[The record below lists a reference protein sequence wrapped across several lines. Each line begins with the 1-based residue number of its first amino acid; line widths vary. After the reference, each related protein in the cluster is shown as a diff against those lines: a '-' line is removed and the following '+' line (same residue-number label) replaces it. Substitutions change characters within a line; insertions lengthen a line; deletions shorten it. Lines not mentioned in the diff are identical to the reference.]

1 MNFALELLD
10 WQAMAPGITTP
21 DEWQTWAQSQ
31 QEIDPLAPLAKPQR
45 LPMITARRLN
55 AGSRLAAECGLA
67 LLQRQAIDAVLF
79 TSRHGE
85 LERNFRILRALATQ
99 QPVSPTDFALSV
111 HNAAVGNLTIV
122 AKQPLISSS
131 LSAGQDSFQQG
142 LLEVLCLLQAGY
154 RRVLMVDF
162 DGRLPDFY
170 HPVLPADATTWPF
183 ALGLVFQ
190 TGQQLHCQHQPQSQP
205 TPRRLPQSLQ
215 FLHGWLNQAPSFTV
229 QGEASQWHWSRP

>member
-1 MNFALELLD
+1 MNFTLELLD
-10 WQAMAPGITTP
+10 WQALAPGLSTQE
-21 DEWQTWAQSQ
+21 EWQTWAREA
-31 QEIDPLAPLAKPQR
+31 QEIDPQAPLAKPQH

-55 AGSRLAAECGLA
+55 SGSRLAADCGLA

-85 LERNFRILRALATQ
+85 LERNYRILQALATQ

-122 AKQPLISSS
+122 AKQPLVSAS
-131 LSAGQDSFQQG
+131 LAAGQDSFQQG

-154 RRVLMVDF
+154 KRVLMVDF

-170 HPVLPADATTWPF
+170 HPILPPEVTPWPF

-190 TGQQLHCQHQPQSQP
+190 AGRRLHCQHQPNAQP
-205 TPRRLPQSLQ
+205 TLRRLPQSLQ
-215 FLHGWLNQAPSFTV
+215 FLQGWLSQAPTFPV
-229 QGEASQWHWSRP
+229 QGEASQWLWSRP